1 MPIELRVTC
10 INKSNRTDIHEKIIN
25 IGGVNPDNSQWR
37 QSQEKAIQN
46 IEDSKCSFYVISNGI
61 KTNLIVAKSAFGH
74 KYLKTQADSTTSN
87 NLLSLPECQ

>member
-1 MPIELRVTC
+1 MPTELRVTC
-10 INKSNRTDIHEKIIN
+10 INKSDRTDIHEKIIS
-25 IGGVNPDNSQWR
+25 IGGIDAYNTKWK

-46 IEDSKCSFYVISNGI
+46 IEDKKYSFYVLSNGI
-61 KTNLIVAKSAFGH
+61 STNVIVATSASGR